1 MIKVY
6 WRPRGI
12 SRWVLAVIAVASLGG
27 LAAVELI
34 RTTQRQPYYAEKL
47 DAAHLAAQAFDII
60 RQERAARGVPL
71 DVESDPARSGLI
83 GALMSPVTTATAPLS
98 AKRTTVNPN
107 FAAVIVEMLCDAGVR
122 QGDTIAVGCS
132 GSFPALNACVFAA
145 ATTLGLNT
153 IVISSASASQFGAN
167 HPEFLWIDMEAAL
180 NARDQKHFPHRS
192 IAASLGGV
200 EDRAVGLPAEG
211 RKLLEEA
218 IKRNG
223 LQFID
228 SKDFTDGID
237 RRMELYKLHAGRAE
251 IKAYVNLGGGAVSVG
266 SSVGKKLF
274 APGLSRRKPVGV
286 RYVDSV
292 MTRFIDQGVP
302 VIHLV
307 QVEQL
312 ARAYGLPVNP
322 AVVPA
327 PGEGKIFRKE
337 QYNPWL
343 AGGVLLAIIVGLYA
357 VIRSGVGHRIPRQ
370 ERKQADEGYYEP
382 MV

>member
-12 SRWVLAVIAVASLGG
+12 SRWVLAIIAAASLGG

-34 RTTQRQPYYAEKL
+34 RTTQRQPYYNEKL
-47 DAAHLAAQAFDII
+47 AAARLAAQAFDII
-60 RQERAARGVPL
+60 GQERVARGVAL

-83 GALMSPVTTATAPLS
+83 GTLMSPVTTATAPLS

-107 FAAVIVEMLCDAGVR
+107 FAAVIVEMLCDAGVHE
-122 QGDTIAVGCS
+122 GDTIAVGCS
-132 GSFPALNACVFAA
+132 GSFPALNACVYAA
-145 ATTLGLNT
+145 ATTLGLKT

-167 HPEFLWIDMEAAL
+167 HPQFLWIDMEAAL
-180 NARDQKHFPHRS
+180 AERDRTHFPHRS

-200 EDRAVGLPAEG
+200 EDRAIGLPPEG

-218 IKRNG
+218 IERNG
-223 LQFID
+223 LLFID
-228 SKDFTDGID
+228 STDFTDGIE
-237 RRMELYKLHAGRAE
+237 RRMELYKRHAGTAE

-266 SSVGKKLF
+266 ASVGKKLF
-274 APGLSRRKPVGV
+274 APGLSRRKPVGA

-307 QVEQL
+307 QIEQL
-312 ARAYGLPVNP
+312 ARTYGLPVNP
-322 AVVPA
+322 AAIPA
-327 PGEGKIFRKE
+327 PGEGKVFRKE

-343 AGGVLLAIIVGLYA
+343 AGGVLLAIIVALYA
-357 VIRSGVGHRIPRQ
+357 VIRSEVGSRILQR
-370 ERKQADEGYYEP
+370 ERKQADGGYYEP